1 MCGTASRMIFAKW
14 KNLRS
19 SGDWSAHRA
28 ALRANVQCTKVN
40 SFIFAFA
47 YTCISFLPSL
57 LSTCFALL
65 NFYFAFLF
73 QFALLL
79 QISYYFSFLNYL
91 RLGYYKTYF

>member
-28 ALRANVQCTKVN
+28 ALRANVQCAKVN

-47 YTCISFLPSL
+47 YTCISFFYPVCFLPALLCLTFILLFYSSL
-57 LSTCFALL
+57 LCF
-65 NFYFAFLF
+65 YKFLIIF
-73 QFALLL
+73 HF
-79 QISYYFSFLNYL
+79 
-91 RLGYYKTYF
+91 